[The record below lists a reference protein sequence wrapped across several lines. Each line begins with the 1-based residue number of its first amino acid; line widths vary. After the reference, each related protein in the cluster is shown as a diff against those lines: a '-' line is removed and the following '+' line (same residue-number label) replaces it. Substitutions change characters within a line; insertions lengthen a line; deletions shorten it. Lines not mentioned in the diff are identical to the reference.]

1 MRAIFT
7 ALAFVLALALAGP
20 GAAQERLP
28 PGLTFG
34 NVDGGTIAL
43 DDWAGRPLLIVN
55 TASMCGFAGQFTEL
69 QALYD
74 RHRGDGLVVLA
85 VPSDDF
91 NQELA
96 TDAEVADYCEMTFG
110 IDLPMTTITPV
121 RGEDAHPLYLW
132 LREAHGFAPT
142 WNFNKVLIGADG
154 AVLGTW
160 GPVASPAE
168 GAIRTAVA
176 GALGL

>member
-1 MRAIFT
+1 MRVIFT
-7 ALAFVLALALAGP
+7 ALAIGCAMAGP
-20 GAAQERLP
+20 VRALP

-43 DDWAGRPLLIVN
+43 DDWAGQPVLVVN

-74 RHRGDGLVVLA
+74 RYRAEGLVVLA

-96 TDAEVADYCEMTFG
+96 TDAEVADYCEMTYG

-121 RGEDAHPLYLW
+121 RGEGAHPFYLW
-132 LREAHGFAPT
+132 LAQDHGFSPS
-142 WNFNKVLIGADG
+142 WNFNKVLIGGDG

-168 GAIRTAVA
+168 GPILAAVEA
-176 GALGL
+176 ALAP